1 MADRLVRSAFIGE
14 LVTASGECTL
24 AVYGLGSCVAVI
36 LFDAAR
42 GVGGLAHVLLPGRKP
57 AADSST
63 DLPAK
68 YAEDAVELLESG
80 LEGIGSSPKD
90 LRAALVGGAR
100 LFQAEMEVDRGVGQ
114 RNLVSLRSALAGRG
128 IDLLAN
134 ETGGDQ
140 GRTVFFDLPECVL
153 RVRTLR
159 SGWRRLDLA
168 QTGRAPAPG
177 GGEAPGSGE

>member
-1 MADRLVRSAFIGE
+1 MADRAVRSAYIGE

-42 GVGGLAHVLLPGRKP
+42 GVGGLAHVLLPGRK
-57 AADSST
+57 AATDTAT

-68 YAEDAVELLESG
+68 YAEDAVQLLKSG
-80 LEGIGSSPKD
+80 LVGIGANPEG
-90 LRAALVGGAR
+90 LQAALAGGAR
-100 LFQAEMEVDRGVGQ
+100 LFQAETDVDRGVGQ
-114 RNLVSLRSALAGRG
+114 RNLESLKAALAERG
-128 IDLLAN
+128 IELVAS

-168 QTGRAPAPG
+168 RAAR
-177 GGEAPGSGE
+177 

>member
-24 AVYGLGSCVAVI
+24 GVYGLGSCVAVI
-36 LFDAAR
+36 LYDAAR

-57 AADSST
+57 VSDASA

-68 YAEDAVELLESG
+68 YAEDAVELLVRE
-80 LEGIGSSPKD
+80 LEGIGSSREA
-90 LRAALVGGAR
+90 LGAALVGGAR
-100 LFQAEMEVDRGVGQ
+100 LFQAAEIDVDRGVGQ
-114 RNLVSLRSALAGRG
+114 RNLDSLRTALIERG
-128 IDLLAN
+128 ITPYTG
-134 ETGGDQ
+134 ESGGDQ

-159 SGWRRLDLA
+159 AGWRKLELA
-168 QTGRAPAPG
+168 RTGESPVAR
-177 GGEAPGSGE
+177 